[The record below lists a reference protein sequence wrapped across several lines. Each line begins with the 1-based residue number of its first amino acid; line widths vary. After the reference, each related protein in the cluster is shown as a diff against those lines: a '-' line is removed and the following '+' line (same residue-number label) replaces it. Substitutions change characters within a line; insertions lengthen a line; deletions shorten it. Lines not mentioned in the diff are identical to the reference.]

1 MRKLV
6 QGLLI
11 AALVAMAGCVTI
23 NVYFP
28 EAAAQKAADQFI
40 GNVLDS
46 AQPAPQRDKEQ
57 EPPRQPAPGT
67 RPAAMLLDL
76 LIPAAYAADTPNL
89 RVQTATTDAI
99 QGRMQQRFRDTLGPL
114 FDSGALGFTLDG
126 LVAVRDAGK
135 VPLAQRAGIN
145 ASVADENR
153 DRNALYREVANA
165 NNHPEWEAQIR
176 ATFAKGWIERAK
188 PGWYYQD
195 ASGAWKKK

>member
-6 QGLLI
+6 YGLLTLLLV
-11 AALVAMAGCVTI
+11 ALVGCVTI

-40 GNVLDS
+40 GTVLDS
-46 AQPAPQRDKEQ
+46 AAPAQPAKDDQPAPPKKGS
-57 EPPRQPAPGT
+57 QPS
-67 RPAAMLLDL
+67 AMLLDL

-89 RVQTATTDAI
+89 RIQTATTEAI
-99 QGRMQQRFRDTLGPL
+99 HGRMQARFRDTLTPL
-114 FDSGALGFTLDG
+114 FNSGAVGFTQDG

-135 VPLAQRAGIN
+135 LPLDQRAGVN
-145 ASVADENR
+145 AAVADENR

-176 ATFAKGWIERAK
+176 ATFAKGWIERAR

-195 ASGAWKKK
+195 PSGAWKQK

>member
-46 AQPAPQRDKEQ
+46 TQPAPPRDKELPQ
-57 EPPRQPAPGT
+57 QPAPGN

-99 QGRMQQRFRDTLGPL
+99 QGRMQERFRTTLGPL
-114 FDSGALGFTLDG
+114 FDSGALGFTQDG

-135 VPLAQRAGIN
+135 VPLAQRADIN
-145 ASVADENR
+145 TAVADENR

-188 PGWYYQD
+188 QGWYYQD

>member
-46 AQPAPQRDKEQ
+46 TQPAQ
-57 EPPRQPAPGT
+57 QPAPGN

-99 QGRMQQRFRDTLGPL
+99 QGRMQERFRTTLGPL

-135 VPLAQRAGIN
+135 VPLAQR
-145 ASVADENR
+145 
-153 DRNALYREVANA
+153 
-165 NNHPEWEAQIR
+165 
-176 ATFAKGWIERAK
+176 
-188 PGWYYQD
+188 
-195 ASGAWKKK
+195 